1 LIVKLEVSIPLHSP
15 NKKELAFFLLSGV
28 IIGIPVNIY
37 LHNTAVDIIK
47 GVPPFYLLIISEL
60 ILAPLIEEF
69 SKMFAYLNRHGETE
83 QSIFRLAV
91 LGGLGFGIAEFLI
104 LTFDRGVFF
113 LFNFPGIFFH
123 ASAVAITG
131 YGLATHQTLRYYLLA
146 VLLHFLHNF
155 FLFFLTPTNLL
166 VNIVAVA
173 FSVFI
178 VVATYLIASKLQI
191 KTKNQFID

>member
-1 LIVKLEVSIPLHSP
+1 MEVTIPLHSP
-15 NKKELAFFLLSGV
+15 NWKELAFFFLSGV

-47 GVPPFYLLIISEL
+47 GVSPFYLLLISEL
-60 ILAPLIEEF
+60 IFAPFIEEF
-69 SKMFAYLNRHGETE
+69 SKIFAFLNRHGETE
-83 QSIFRLAV
+83 QSLFRLAV
-91 LGGLGFGIAEFLI
+91 LGGLGFGIAEFII

-123 ASAVAITG
+123 PSAVAITA

-155 FLFFLTPTNLL
+155 FLFFLTSTSFL
-166 VNIVAVA
+166 VNIAAVA
-173 FSVFI
+173 LSVVI
-178 VVATYLIASKLQI
+178 VVATYLVSSKLQI